1 MLRRLVRCYGHMEDL
16 NIEDATAAEWLE
28 KAYWM
33 MTRVP
38 EPMYREPT
46 QTILD
51 RGLCGVSVQLCAAD
65 WYCDD
70 SLVMLQ

>member
-1 MLRRLVRCYGHMEDL
+1 MAILKDL

-38 EPMYREPT
+38 ERMYREPT
-46 QTILD
+46 QIILD
-51 RGLCGVSVQLCAAD
+51 RGLCGVSVRLCAAD

>member
-1 MLRRLVRCYGHMEDL
+1 MVILKDL

-33 MTRVP
+33 MTRVR
-38 EPMYREPT
+38 EPMYRSPN
-46 QTILD
+46 QTHPD
-51 RGLCGVSVQLCAAD
+51 RGLCGVSVRLCAAD